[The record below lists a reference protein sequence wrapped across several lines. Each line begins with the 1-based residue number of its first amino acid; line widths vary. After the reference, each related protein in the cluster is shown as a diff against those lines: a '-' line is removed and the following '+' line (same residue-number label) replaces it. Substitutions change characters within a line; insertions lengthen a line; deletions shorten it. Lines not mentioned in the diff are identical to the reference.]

1 MAVKKKK
8 LCILYNGEWYRTE
21 YRSLRYTSIIRV
33 QEFNICMC
41 FLLIYSMSLHCFSC
55 STLTQANI
63 STHTFFFFLNITHCC
78 KKSVVLPLISLHPQS
93 REPLK
98 LSELK
103 AEVSPRISVEDLID
117 LCELSG
123 PACFKTPAKRAR
135 NGKPKILAV
144 DIRSLEEYP
153 FSLNNKCKTL

>member
-1 MAVKKKK
+1 MKHWQEVKVSGSVGGK
-8 LCILYNGEWYRTE
+8 LQEIDIERCVRESINLFCWSPKSATYRQHAQPNKTASDNNSFGKTPSFYSSE
-21 YRSLRYTSIIRV
+21 Y
-33 QEFNICMC
+33 QD
-41 FLLIYSMSLHCFSC
+41 
-55 STLTQANI
+55 LTK
-63 STHTFFFFLNITHCC
+63 TDL
-78 KKSVVLPLISLHPQS
+78 S